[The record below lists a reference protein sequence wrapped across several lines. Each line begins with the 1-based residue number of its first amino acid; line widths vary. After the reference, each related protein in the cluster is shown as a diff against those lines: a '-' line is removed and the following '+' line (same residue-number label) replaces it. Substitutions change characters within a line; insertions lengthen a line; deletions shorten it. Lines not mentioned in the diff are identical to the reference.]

1 MDAQGEGQHGALT
14 AKRKRTVGGRGRRS
28 FASMISQLRHW
39 MNRSRW
45 RWPLLLALV
54 LAAAVLVSSRL
65 QRKPAPKPPI
75 TSYSQLGPRILAGK
89 VSAIAWD
96 PNTMTVRVT
105 ERAKKIAPYSIGV
118 PSIAGGT
125 DNQGLQAILDDATQ
139 QRVAVTSLP
148 TGVGSGSTGLLDTL
162 VRELPLLL
170 LLGVGAFLLRNFGP
184 FKKLKIKPAAST
196 VSFADVAGCGE
207 AVEELQDVREFLADP
222 RRYEALGAKVPKG
235 VLLYGPPGTGKTLL
249 AKAVA
254 SEAGAPFFSMSG
266 AEFVEMYAGLG
277 AKRVRQL
284 FAEAKKAAP
293 CIIFIDEL
301 DSVGSRRSGGGGDS
315 ATREGDQ
322 TLNQLLTEMDGFE
335 VAEHAVIVMGATNQL
350 EALDTAILRPGR
362 FDRHIAIDPPDRHGR
377 LEILKVHAAGK
388 PLADDVNLE
397 EMAVQSS
404 GFSGA
409 ELALWLNEAALR
421 AARHGKTRIDA
432 ADVDAAYFRLLAGPE
447 KHYRAMAEHE
457 RRRVA
462 YHEAGHAL
470 IGELL
475 NTTERVHKI
484 SIIPRGR
491 SGGQTISVSEE
502 DVFLH
507 SEPAL
512 RRQLTMLLAG
522 RAAEQLV
529 FGELTSGAHDD
540 LKRSTMLVKKMT
552 DEFGMSKT
560 LGLRVTSD
568 GGQLSPGL
576 QAQVDEEIKS
586 VLDEQY
592 ATAYELLEANR
603 DALEKVAEELLAEET
618 LDRDQFVMLLAEIG
632 TVTLAR

>member
-1 MDAQGEGQHGALT
+1 
-14 AKRKRTVGGRGRRS
+14 
-28 FASMISQLRHW
+28 
-39 MNRSRW
+39 MNHSRW
-45 RWPLLLALV
+45 RWPLAITLM
-54 LAAAVLVSSRL
+54 LAAAMLVSSRL
-65 QRKPAPKPPI
+65 QHRKPAPTPPI
-75 TSYSQLGPRILAGK
+75 TSYSQLAPRILSGK
-89 VSAIAWD
+89 VAAITWD
-96 PNTMTVRVT
+96 PNTMTARVT
-105 ERAKKIAPYSIGV
+105 ERDKKVASYSIGI
-118 PSIAGGT
+118 PSIAGGE
-125 DNQGLQAILDDATQ
+125 NGQGLQAILDDAAQ
-139 QRVAVTSLP
+139 ENVAVSSVPLR
-148 TGVGSGSTGLLDTL
+148 GAGGGSGLLETL
-162 VRELPLLL
+162 ARELPLLL
-170 LLGVGAFLLRNFGP
+170 ILGVGAFLLRGFGP
-184 FKKLKIKPAAST
+184 FKKLKVKPAEST

-207 AVEELQDVREFLADP
+207 AVQELEDVREFLAAP

-301 DSVGSRRSGGGGDS
+301 DSVGSRRSGGGGDG
-315 ATREGDQ
+315 AIREGDQ

-335 VAEHAVIVMGATNQL
+335 VSEHPIIVMGATNQL
-350 EALDTAILRPGR
+350 EALDAAILRPGR

-377 LEILKVHAAGK
+377 LDILKVHAAGK
-388 PLADDVNLE
+388 PLAEDVHLE
-397 EMAVQSS
+397 QMAVQSS

-421 AARHGKTRIDA
+421 AARHGKTQIDA
-432 ADVDAAYFRLLAGPE
+432 ADVDSAYFRLLAGPE
-447 KHYRAMAEHE
+447 KHHRVMSEDE

-462 YHEAGHAL
+462 YHEAGHAI

-475 NTTERVHKI
+475 KTTERVHKI

-491 SGGQTISVSEE
+491 SGGQTISVSEQ

-512 RRQLTMLLAG
+512 RRQLAMLLAG
-522 RAAEQLV
+522 RAAEQLM
-529 FGELTSGAHDD
+529 FGELTSGAYDD
-540 LKRSTMLVKKMT
+540 LKRSTVLIRKMT

-560 LGLRVTSD
+560 LGLRVISD
-568 GGQLSPGL
+568 GAQLSPGL
-576 QAQVDEEIKS
+576 QAQVDEEIKA

-592 ATAYELLEANR
+592 AAAYELLAVNR

-618 LDRDQFVMLLAEIG
+618 LDRDQFVMLLAEIR
-632 TVTLAR
+632 TVTPEPIANE

>member
-1 MDAQGEGQHGALT
+1 
-14 AKRKRTVGGRGRRS
+14 
-28 FASMISQLRHW
+28 MISQLRHW
-39 MNRSRW
+39 MNHSRW
-45 RWPLLLALV
+45 RWPLVLALM
-54 LAAAVLVSSRL
+54 LAAAAVVTSRL
-65 QRKPAPKPPI
+65 RGREAAPKPPI
-75 TSYSQLGPRILAGK
+75 TGYSELGPRILSGQ
-89 VSAIAWD
+89 VSAITWD

-105 ERAKKIAPYSIGV
+105 DRDKNVAPYRIGV
-118 PSIAGGT
+118 PSIAGGKGSA
-125 DNQGLQAILDDATQ
+125 GLQAILDDAAQ
-139 QRVAVTSLP
+139 QKVGVTSLP
-148 TGVGSGSTGLLDTL
+148 ISDGTAGSGPLDTL
-162 VRELPLLL
+162 ARELPLLL
-170 LLGVGAFLLRNFGP
+170 ILGVGAFLLRHLGP
-184 FKKLKIKPAAST
+184 FRKLKLKPAEST

-207 AVEELQDVREFLADP
+207 AVQELQDVREFLADP
-222 RRYEALGAKVPKG
+222 RRYASLGAKVPKG

-254 SEAGAPFFSMSG
+254 SEAGVPFFSMSG

-284 FAEAKKAAP
+284 FAKAKKAAA
-293 CIIFIDEL
+293 CIVFIDEL

-335 VAEHAVIVMGATNQL
+335 VSEHPVIVMGATNQL
-350 EALDTAILRPGR
+350 EALDAAILRPGR

-388 PLADDVNLE
+388 PLAEDVSLE
-397 EMAVQSS
+397 QMAVQSS

-409 ELALWLNEAALR
+409 ELALWLNEAALL
-421 AARHGKTRIDA
+421 AARHGKTQIDP
-432 ADVDAAYFRLLAGPE
+432 ADVDGAYFRLLAGPE
-447 KHYRAMAEHE
+447 KHYRAMSDDE

-470 IGELL
+470 VGEML

-491 SGGQTISVSEE
+491 SGGQTISVSQE

-512 RRQLTMLLAG
+512 RRQLAMLLAG

-529 FGELTSGAHDD
+529 FDEMTSGAHDD
-540 LKRSTMLVKKMT
+540 LKRATVLVKKMI
-552 DEFGMSKT
+552 DEFGMSRT

-586 VLDEQY
+586 VLDAQY
-592 ATAYELLEANR
+592 GAAYELLEANR

-632 TVTLAR
+632 TVTPEPPANA